1 MAKTKYPPARLWAGA
16 LASVLML
23 TCLLVRAWGISTG
36 APAVILSDMTC
47 TFSRGADGTAAV
59 EAKTTGVFEL
69 NLTLPGSWALV
80 TFTAENIGT
89 VPARLTDVS
98 QDDGT
103 GEDLTVQFGIS
114 PAETGEIL
122 EPGEHCTVSMLI
134 RRDDSARSGDPGGT
148 AALRLTYR
156 AAGPAAGNRPPAT
169 GDAGIA
175 PAVLTGIG
183 SGAALLGLT
192 KRRKRCHGD

>member
-1 MAKTKYPPARLWAGA
+1 MPKTKYSPARLWAGA

-23 TCLLVRAWGISTG
+23 AGLLVKTWGVPAG
-36 APAVILSDMTC
+36 APVVILSDMTC
-47 TFSRGADGTAAV
+47 TFSRGAGGTAMV
-59 EAKTTGVFEL
+59 EAETTGVFDL

-80 TFTAENIGT
+80 TFTAENTGT

-98 QDDGT
+98 RDDGT

-134 RRDDSARSGDPGGT
+134 RRDESARSGNPGGT
-148 AALRLTYR
+148 VALRLTYGSAGS
-156 AAGPAAGNRPPAT
+156 AAENRSPAT
-169 GDAGIA
+169 GDTGIA
-175 PAVLTGIG
+175 AAVLTGIG

-192 KRRKRCHGD
+192 KKRKRCHGD